1 VCVSA
6 CVRVAVSVCVH
17 ARVCVSACVR
27 VAVSVCVHARVCV
40 SACVRVRARAEALPV
55 AASGSFRGKLLEDI
69 EKERRKRKKL
79 TLSSFF
85 LGPLPPACTGSTGIV
100 CML

>member
-1 VCVSA
+1 M
-6 CVRVAVSVCVH
+6 
-17 ARVCVSACVR
+17 
-27 VAVSVCVHARVCV
+27 
-40 SACVRVRARAEALPV
+40 RVRALAEALPV

-85 LGPLPPACTGSTGIV
+85 LGPLPRARPRVLGVLGLCACSEFPSVGTVSTTA
-100 CML
+100 